1 MIGTVVAVIIC
12 CGKFMEP
19 PFIESPDGIERQ
31 PQVQRKSLFRLQNI
45 KQTHPILLA
54 LCAFSLTVIVSVG
67 ALAVTRNVLAVPDVK
82 LSTLDE
88 ARAGLS
94 IYDRFDR
101 FICTVHEKRDTEP
114 VPLSKVSMNMRNA
127 ILAIEDHKFYEHKGI
142 DPTSIARA
150 LYNNWKAG
158 RIVEGAS
165 TLTQQLAKNLFL
177 DKNDRSYKR
186 KLSEAF
192 LAYDLESRYSKN
204 KILESYLNEVYYGNG
219 VHGIERAASHYF
231 NKHASHLSL
240 SESAFLAGLVQSPT
254 SMGLPENRSKALARR
269 DEVLNKMAEYKFV
282 AAEDSNA
289 AKHVKLTFKRGPH
302 RLHYPHYVTY
312 AVDQA
317 EAELGDDAWK
327 RGYKV
332 YTHLDPAAQQKAVQS
347 LTQGIKSAPRGIDQA
362 ALVSIS
368 LKDGGIVS
376 MVGGVG
382 TYEANQWNRATHPH
396 TAGSTFKP
404 FVYLSALM
412 QGVIQQDTLIEDSE
426 IKQNEEKSN
435 YCPKNFDGRYRGWMT
450 ARDALVQSRN
460 VCAVRVA
467 NQAGISN
474 VIETAHAAG
483 IKSQIDQY
491 PSTAL
496 GASAASPLEMA
507 VAYGTLARGG
517 VYMPATALRKIE
529 TTDGKLVKTFESR
542 GSANLPAESVAQLVD
557 VLQDVVR
564 RGTGTQAQ
572 LAGIPVAGKT
582 GTADKGRDIWF
593 VGFTPDVVTAVWG
606 GNDQHKAVPGMHV
619 TGGEVMARMWRNY
632 MSAYY
637 ANHKAEKLAFAP
649 PAVPLIRQIPIF
661 EETDLATGM
670 NYTAMLEAHVV
681 PVSSSYRLPESAYAH
696 VVSGSG
702 LASAVELQRVEA
714 NYRNQV
720 AQLQPGM
727 DGYSSTN
734 QFGASE
740 QNVQTVLANSYVRTQ
755 YAPAAQTTSFAQKSD
770 EMNYNAATVPSTTSR
785 ISVETRTEAGDTSTD
800 NAGGHVNP
808 DGMQSASVIQQV
820 RHSERVY

>member
-1 MIGTVVAVIIC
+1 
-12 CGKFMEP
+12 MEP
-19 PFIESPDGIERQ
+19 PFIESSDDKEPQ
-31 PQVQRKSLFRLQNI
+31 LQVQRKPFFRLQNI

-54 LCAFSLTVIVSVG
+54 LCALSLTVMLAVS
-67 ALAVTRNVLAVPDVK
+67 AMAVTRNVLAVPDVK

-88 ARAGLS
+88 SRAGLS
-94 IYDRFDR
+94 IYDRYDR

-150 LYNNWKAG
+150 FYNNCKAG

-177 DKNDRSYKR
+177 DKNDRSYRR

-231 NKHASHLSL
+231 NKHASQLSL

-282 AAEDSNA
+282 AADVSNA
-289 AKHVKLTFKRGPH
+289 AKHVKLAFKRGPH

-317 EAELGDDAWK
+317 EAELGDEAWK

-347 LTQGIKSAPRGIDQA
+347 LTQGIKSGPRGIDQA

-382 TYEANQWNRATHPH
+382 SYEANQWNRATHPH

-412 QGVIQQDTLIEDSE
+412 QGVIQQDTLTEDSE

-435 YCPKNFDGRYRGWMT
+435 YCPKNFDGRYKGWMT

-460 VCAVRVA
+460 VCAVKVA

-496 GASAASPLEMA
+496 GASAVSPLEMA
-507 VAYGTLARGG
+507 VAYGTFARGG
-517 VYMPATALRKIE
+517 VYMPATTLRKIE

-632 MSAYY
+632 MAAYY
-637 ANHKAEKLAFAP
+637 ASHKPEKLAFAP
-649 PAVPLIRQIPIF
+649 PAVPLIKQIPIF

-681 PVSSSYRLPESAYAH
+681 PVSSSSRLPESAFAH

-720 AQLQPGM
+720 AQLQPGTE
-727 DGYSSTN
+727 GYSAPN
-734 QFGASE
+734 QFGWSD
-740 QNVQTVLANSYVRTQ
+740 QNVQTVSANSYVRTQ
-755 YAPAAQTTSFAQKSD
+755 YAPAAQTASFAQESD
-770 EMNYNAATVPSTTSR
+770 QMNYNAATVPTTTSR